1 MTCDN
6 AVHVRVPNRV
16 PIRLPRM
23 DPIIRPITVA
33 EAFDSP
39 VFAALV
45 DEYREESLRNPDML
59 GAPPDREGYA
69 RMVEAGLLHPLGV
82 FVGGEL
88 VGLCAVL
95 VSPVLHFGG
104 KVIAST
110 ETLFVAKAHRA
121 GNVGIK
127 LLRAAENVAARAGA
141 GGLYVT
147 APTGGRLER
156 VLPRA
161 GYHETNRVF
170 YRGSDDSRCYR
181 G

>member
-1 MTCDN
+1 MES
-6 AVHVRVPNRV
+6 
-16 PIRLPRM
+16 
-23 DPIIRPITVA
+23 IIRAITVA

-39 VFAALV
+39 VFAALC

-59 GAPPDREGYA
+59 GTPPDRTGYS
-69 RMVEAGLLHPLGV
+69 RMVDAGLLHPLGV

-95 VSPVLHFGG
+95 IAPVLHFGG
-104 KVIAST
+104 KVIATT

-121 GNVGIK
+121 GGAGME
-127 LLRAAENVAARAGA
+127 LLRAAEGVATKAGA
-141 GGLYVT
+141 AGLYVT

-156 VLPRA
+156 LLPRA

-170 YRGSDDSRCYR
+170 FRGLQ
-181 G
+181 